1 MDKIALYKKYILS
14 ILERLRGSNVANTNL
29 NIETQIV
36 TDTTHHHYHLLRT
49 GFDKD
54 MVHIYSIVLH
64 FQIKEDGKIWILNNR
79 TDIDVAEELQEMGV
93 PKTDIVLGF
102 QAPLFRSY
110 SGYAVA

>member
-1 MDKIALYKKYILS
+1 MDKITVYQQYILS
-14 ILERLRGSNVANTNL
+14 ILERLSGSNVANTNL

-36 TDTTHHHYHLLRT
+36 TDTNHHHYHLLRT

-54 MVHIYSIVLH
+54 LVHIYSVVLH

-79 TDIDVAEELQEMGV
+79 TDIDVAEELIEMGV

-102 QAPLFRSY
+102 QPPQYRTY